1 MPAKLTATLPLPS
14 RHPRQ
19 DRSFKTLFE
28 RHPRDTLSLVAGEEA
43 KGLPKD
49 ARIDVLPQEQLPR
62 DHDGA
67 VHHLDVFVRIK
78 APRWRRQF
86 LVVTEEATEPRKFDA
101 LRLVEYVVRVCRR
114 YRTRRVV
121 PVVVFLRRGRLVRFV
136 NIGTEL
142 ETYIAAKFVVCPL
155 AELPAEL
162 NLKGSNFAGWILSV
176 AMSFRRGDG
185 PRIYRQVVERIF
197 DEVTDERERKLWLGV
212 VEDLA
217 RLSARDWVEFRAKEL
232 PALRRKRK
240 MRGYF
245 TEMFAKAEKEAAARE
260 ARGEARGE
268 AQGLRIVLELRG
280 LRLTRAQQA
289 RIDASTDKAEL
300 KKWYRRAL
308 SATSASE
315 VFKGARSGRARRAV
329 AARTTVRRTRST
341 DSAGLG
347 G

>member
-1 MPAKLTATLPLPS
+1 
-14 RHPRQ
+14 
-19 DRSFKTLFE
+19 
-28 RHPRDTLSLVAGEEA
+28 
-43 KGLPKD
+43 
-49 ARIDVLPQEQLPR
+49 
-62 DHDGA
+62 
-67 VHHLDVFVRIK
+67 
-78 APRWRRQF
+78 
-86 LVVTEEATEPRKFDA
+86 
-101 LRLVEYVVRVCRR
+101 
-114 YRTRRVV
+114 
-121 PVVVFLRRGRLVRFV
+121 
-136 NIGTEL
+136 
-142 ETYIAAKFVVCPL
+142 
-155 AELPAEL
+155 
-162 NLKGSNFAGWILSV
+162 
-176 AMSFRRGDG
+176 
-185 PRIYRQVVERIF
+185 
-197 DEVTDERERKLWLGV
+197 
-212 VEDLA
+212 
-217 RLSARDWVEFRAKEL
+217 
-232 PALRRKRK
+232 